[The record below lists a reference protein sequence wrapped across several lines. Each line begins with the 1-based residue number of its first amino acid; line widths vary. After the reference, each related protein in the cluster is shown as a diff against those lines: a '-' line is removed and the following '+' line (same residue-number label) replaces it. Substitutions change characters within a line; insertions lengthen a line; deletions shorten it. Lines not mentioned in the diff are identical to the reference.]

1 MNKDSFSL
9 VFQNEYF
16 VIVNKSA
23 NCNFHDEETLGQG
36 LFNQV
41 KKQLNLASLYP
52 VHRLDKMTSGL
63 VMFAKTHTVASEL
76 GKQFQQH
83 QIDKLYIAL
92 SKTKP
97 RKKQGW
103 IIGDMEKSRRSA
115 YKLLRSKKNPAVTQ
129 FFSFSL
135 IPNLRLYLVKPL
147 SGKTHQIRVALKSIG
162 AEIAGDPIYNVN
174 DNADRGYL
182 HAYALRFTLF
192 EHEYQ
197 FIEKPT
203 FGDLFALPQ
212 VTETLARIG
221 SPWQLKWPK

>member
-1 MNKDSFSL
+1 MTTDSFSL

-23 NCNFHDEETLGQG
+23 NCNFHDEESLGQG

-41 KKQLNLASLYP
+41 KKQLNLPTLFP

-63 VMFAKTHTVASEL
+63 VMLAKTHTVASEL

-83 QIDKLYIAL
+83 QIEKFYIAL
-92 SKTKP
+92 SKNKP
-97 RKKQGW
+97 KKKQGW

-115 YKLLRSKKNPAVTQ
+115 YKLLRSQTNPAITQ

-162 AEIAGDPIYNVN
+162 ADIAGDPIYNVN
-174 DNADRGYL
+174 DIADRGYL

-192 EHEYQ
+192 EDEYQ
-197 FIEKPT
+197 FIEKPNT
-203 FGDLFALPQ
+203 GDLFAIPQLP
-212 VTETLARIG
+212 EALARIG
-221 SPWQLKWPK
+221 RPWQLKWPK